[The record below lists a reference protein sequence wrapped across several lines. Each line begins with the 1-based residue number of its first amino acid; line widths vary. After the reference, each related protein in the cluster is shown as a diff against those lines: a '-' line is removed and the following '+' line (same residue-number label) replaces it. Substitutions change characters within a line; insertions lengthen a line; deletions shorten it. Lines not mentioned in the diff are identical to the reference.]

1 MTIIILTSSPEN
13 KGAEMAAHV
22 YKKDSR
28 DPVVGS
34 GNGVTLWEASEKSYK
49 EKKRK
54 KDDVNDRKGRQSLD
68 PNVMVEAVGW
78 KMANLV

>member
-1 MTIIILTSSPEN
+1 MRSHIR
-13 KGAEMAAHV
+13 
-22 YKKDSR
+22 KK
-28 DPVVGS
+28 
-34 GNGVTLWEASEKSYK
+34 K
-49 EKKRK
+49 ERK